1 MAQKKNYSRYFII
14 LEEDEK
20 GYSLG
25 VDKSASGYVKLEN
38 KNGKCKISYY
48 VQNIKKQSSPYHMVL
63 ICNKK
68 GTKDIIKIGEMNID
82 EYGRADICYEYP
94 VDNIGN
100 SEINADKISGAAIVK
115 FIDSNIISV
124 MSGFSTTDIPA
135 WKSFSII
142 ESKERKKEDIKEEKV
157 NKTIFDK
164 YEETIEEIKI
174 KGSSSVNKDG
184 DNKIK
189 SVQEHKEKNL
199 HNEIR
204 EKGKDIKESNEKD
217 LDSEDREKGRDIKE
231 FNEKDL
237 DNEGREKGKDI
248 KEADEKDLDSEDKER
263 DKDIE
268 KPNEKNLEKAKKS
281 IEKNEDKKRNK
292 QNIPVGLEGK
302 YFRSLVE
309 DLDSVG
315 NITDEIKNCIWYK
328 IDAKNEDDMR
338 NTCNYDKFMVLY
350 NPMLGYYPY
359 IKKHGHYIL
368 GYKCDISGNMKY
380 LVYGIPGDKTKE
392 EQPFKGK
399 SGFVTWIENK
409 ENNLGYWLMFYD
421 YKTNNILIPVK

>member
-124 MSGFSTTDIPA
+124 MSGFSTTDIPT

-142 ESKERKKEDIKEEKV
+142 ESKEIKKEEIKEEKV

-164 YEETIEEIKI
+164 YEESIEEIKI
-174 KGSSSVNKDG
+174 KDSNSANKD
-184 DNKIK
+184 NKVK
-189 SVQEHKEKNL
+189 SVQENKEQEHKEKNL
-199 HNEIR
+199 DNKNK
-204 EKGKDIKESNEKD
+204 EKGENIEKPNEKP
-217 LDSEDREKGRDIKE
+217 
-231 FNEKDL
+231 NEKA
-237 DNEGREKGKDI
+237 NEKPNEKPN
-248 KEADEKDLDSEDKER
+248 EKAN
-263 DKDIE
+263 E
-268 KPNEKNLEKAKKS
+268 KPNEKNLGKTKKS
-281 IEKNEDKKRNK
+281 IEENEDKKRNK
-292 QNIPVGLEGK
+292 QNIPIGLEGK

-309 DLDSVG
+309 DLDSID

-328 IDAKNEDDMR
+328 IDAKDEDDMR

-380 LVYGIPGDKTKE
+380 LVYGIPGNKTRE

>member
-68 GTKDIIKIGEMNID
+68 GSKDIIKIGEMNID

-100 SEINADKISGAAIVK
+100 CGINADKISGAAIVK
-115 FIDSNIISV
+115 FLDSNIISV

-164 YEETIEEIKI
+164 YEETIEEIKTKDNNI
-174 KGSSSVNKDG
+174 NKDE
-184 DNKIK
+184 DNKVE

-199 HNEIR
+199 HSENR
-204 EKGKDIKESNEKD
+204 EKVKDIKESNEKD
-217 LDSEDREKGRDIKE
+217 LDSKDREKDGDIKG

-237 DNEGREKGKDI
+237 DNEDREKGKDI
-248 KEADEKDLDSEDKER
+248 EESNEKDLEKT
-263 DKDIE
+263 KKAIE
-268 KPNEKNLEKAKKS
+268 E
-281 IEKNEDKKRNK
+281 NEDKKRNK
-292 QNIPVGLEGK
+292 QNIPIGLEGK

-309 DLDSVG
+309 DLDTVD

-328 IDAKNEDDMR
+328 MDVKDEDDMR

-350 NPMLGYYPY
+350 NPMLGYYSY

-368 GYKCDISGNMKY
+368 GYKCDSSGNMKY
-380 LVYGIPGDKTKE
+380 LVYGIPGDKTRKD
-392 EQPFKGK
+392 QPFKGK
-399 SGFVTWIENK
+399 SGFVTWIESK

>member
-1 MAQKKNYSRYFII
+1 VAQKKNYSRYFII

-38 KNGKCKISYY
+38 KNGKSKISYY

-68 GTKDIIKIGEMNID
+68 GSKDIIKIGEMNID

-100 SEINADKISGAAIVK
+100 CGINADKISGAAIVK

-124 MSGFSTTDIPA
+124 MSGFSTTDIPT
-135 WKSFSII
+135 WKSFSIV
-142 ESKERKKEDIKEEKV
+142 ENKERKKESVKEEKA

-164 YEETIEEIKI
+164 YEETIEEIKA
-174 KGSSSVNKDG
+174 KDSSNGNKDEA
-184 DNKIK
+184 NKEDSEEK
-189 SVQEHKEKNL
+189 LVQKHKEKEL
-199 HNEIR
+199 YNEAR
-204 EKGKDIKESNEKD
+204 EKDKNKKEANKKDLDIENRGKDKDIKEFNKEDLDSKDIEKNNEKD
-217 LDSEDREKGRDIKE
+217 LDKE
-231 FNEKDL
+231 
-237 DNEGREKGKDI
+237 
-248 KEADEKDLDSEDKER
+248 
-263 DKDIE
+263 E
-268 KPNEKNLEKAKKS
+268 KP
-281 IEKNEDKKRNK
+281 IEKNRDKKRNK
-292 QNIPVGLEGK
+292 KNTPIGLEGK
-302 YFRSLVE
+302 YFRSLV
-309 DLDSVG
+309 DGLDSVD

-328 IDAKNEDDMR
+328 IDAQNEDDMR
-338 NTCNYDKFMVLY
+338 DTCNYDKFMVLY
-350 NPMLGYYPY
+350 NPMLKYYPY

-368 GYKCDISGNMKY
+368 GYKCDTLGNMKY
-380 LVYGIPGDKTKE
+380 LVYGIPGDKTRE
-392 EQPFKGK
+392 DQPFKGR

>member
-38 KNGKCKISYY
+38 KNGKSKISYY

-68 GTKDIIKIGEMNID
+68 GSKDIIKIGEMNID

-100 SEINADKISGAAIVK
+100 CGINADKISGAAIVK

-124 MSGFSTTDIPA
+124 MSGFSTTDIPT
-135 WKSFSII
+135 WKSFSIV
-142 ESKERKKEDIKEEKV
+142 ENKERKKESVKEEKA

-164 YEETIEEIKI
+164 YEETIEEIKA
-174 KGSSSVNKDG
+174 KDSSNGNKDEA
-184 DNKIK
+184 NKEDSEEK
-189 SVQEHKEKNL
+189 LVQEHKEKEVY
-199 HNEIR
+199 NEAR
-204 EKGKDIKESNEKD
+204 EKDKNKKEANKKDLDIENRGKDKDIKEFNKEDLDSKDIEKNNEKD
-217 LDSEDREKGRDIKE
+217 LDKE
-231 FNEKDL
+231 
-237 DNEGREKGKDI
+237 
-248 KEADEKDLDSEDKER
+248 
-263 DKDIE
+263 E
-268 KPNEKNLEKAKKS
+268 KP
-281 IEKNEDKKRNK
+281 IEKNRDKKRNK
-292 QNIPVGLEGK
+292 KNTPIGLEGK
-302 YFRSLVE
+302 YFRSLV
-309 DLDSVG
+309 DGLDSVD

-328 IDAKNEDDMR
+328 IHAQNEDDMR
-338 NTCNYDKFMVLY
+338 DTCNYDKFMVLY
-350 NPMLGYYPY
+350 NPMLKYYPY

-368 GYKCDISGNMKY
+368 GYKCDKLGNMKY
-380 LVYGIPGDKTKE
+380 LVYGIPGDKTRE
-392 EQPFKGK
+392 DQPFKGR

>member
-68 GTKDIIKIGEMNID
+68 GSKDIIKIGEMNID

-100 SEINADKISGAAIVK
+100 CGINADKISGAAIVK
-115 FIDSNIISV
+115 FLDSNIISV

-142 ESKERKKEDIKEEKV
+142 ESKERKKEDIKEENV

-164 YEETIEEIKI
+164 YEETIEEIKT
-174 KGSSSVNKDG
+174 KDNNNTNKNG
-184 DNKIK
+184 DNKVK

-199 HNEIR
+199 HSENR

-217 LDSEDREKGRDIKE
+217 LDSE
-231 FNEKDL
+231 
-237 DNEGREKGKDI
+237 GREKDKNI
-248 KEADEKDLDSEDKER
+248 KEYDEKDLDSEDREKG
-263 DKDIE
+263 KDIE
-268 KPNEKNLEKAKKS
+268 KSNEKDLEKTKKA
-281 IEKNEDKKRNK
+281 IGKNEDEKRNK
-292 QNIPVGLEGK
+292 QNIPIGLEGK

-309 DLDSVG
+309 DLDTVD

-328 IDAKNEDDMR
+328 MDAKDEDDMR

-350 NPMLGYYPY
+350 NPMLGYYSY

-368 GYKCDISGNMKY
+368 GYKCDSSGNMKY
-380 LVYGIPGDKTKE
+380 LVYGIPGDKTRE
-392 EQPFKGK
+392 DQPFKGK

>member
-68 GTKDIIKIGEMNID
+68 GSKDIIKIGEMNID

-94 VDNIGN
+94 IDNIGN
-100 SEINADKISGAAIVK
+100 CGINADKISGAAIVK
-115 FIDSNIISV
+115 FLDSNIISV

-164 YEETIEEIKI
+164 YEETIEEIKTKDNNI
-174 KGSSSVNKDG
+174 NKDE
-184 DNKIK
+184 DNKVE

-199 HNEIR
+199 HSENR

-217 LDSEDREKGRDIKE
+217 LDSEDREKDRDS
-231 FNEKDL
+231 
-237 DNEGREKGKDI
+237 EGRKKDKNI
-248 KEADEKDLDSEDKER
+248 KKYDEKDLDSEDREKG
-263 DKDIE
+263 KDIE
-268 KPNEKNLEKAKKS
+268 ESNEKDLEKTKKA
-281 IEKNEDKKRNK
+281 IGKNENEKRNK
-292 QNIPVGLEGK
+292 QNIPIGLEGK

-309 DLDSVG
+309 DLDTVD

-328 IDAKNEDDMR
+328 MDVKDEDDMR

-350 NPMLGYYPY
+350 NPMLGYYSY

-368 GYKCDISGNMKY
+368 GYKCDSSGNMKY
-380 LVYGIPGDKTKE
+380 LVYGIPGDKTRKD
-392 EQPFKGK
+392 QPFKGK
-399 SGFVTWIENK
+399 SGFVTWIESK

>member
-68 GTKDIIKIGEMNID
+68 GSKDIIKIGEMNID

-100 SEINADKISGAAIVK
+100 CGINADKISGAAIVK
-115 FIDSNIISV
+115 FLDSNIISV

-164 YEETIEEIKI
+164 YEETIEEIKTKDNNI
-174 KGSSSVNKDG
+174 NKDE
-184 DNKIK
+184 DNKVE

-199 HNEIR
+199 HSENR

-217 LDSEDREKGRDIKE
+217 LDSEDREKDGHIKG

-237 DNEGREKGKDI
+237 DIEGRKEDKNI
-248 KEADEKDLDSEDKER
+248 KEYDEKDLDSEDREKG
-263 DKDIE
+263 KDIE
-268 KPNEKNLEKAKKS
+268 KSNEKDLEKTKKA
-281 IEKNEDKKRNK
+281 IGKNEDEKRNK
-292 QNIPVGLEGK
+292 QNIPIGLEGK
-302 YFRSLVE
+302 YFRSLVG
-309 DLDSVG
+309 DLDTVD

-328 IDAKNEDDMR
+328 MDVKDEDDMR

-350 NPMLGYYPY
+350 NPMLGYYSY

-368 GYKCDISGNMKY
+368 GYKCDSSGNMKY
-380 LVYGIPGDKTKE
+380 LVYGIPGDKTRKD
-392 EQPFKGK
+392 QPFKGK
-399 SGFVTWIENK
+399 SGFVTWIESK

>member
-48 VQNIKKQSSPYHMVL
+48 VQNIKKQSSPYYMVL

-68 GTKDIIKIGEMNID
+68 GSKDIIKIGEMNID

-100 SEINADKISGAAIVK
+100 CGINADKISGAAIVK
-115 FIDSNIISV
+115 FLDSNIISV

-142 ESKERKKEDIKEEKV
+142 ESKERKKEDIKEEKT

-174 KGSSSVNKDG
+174 KDSNNTNKDG
-184 DNKIK
+184 DNKVK
-189 SVQEHKEKNL
+189 SVQEHK
-199 HNEIR
+199 

-217 LDSEDREKGRDIKE
+217 LGSEDRK
-231 FNEKDL
+231 
-237 DNEGREKGKDI
+237 KGKDI
-248 KEADEKDLDSEDKER
+248 KESDEKDLGKT
-263 DKDIE
+263 K
-268 KPNEKNLEKAKKS
+268 KP
-281 IEKNEDKKRNK
+281 IEKNEYKKRNK
-292 QNIPVGLEGK
+292 QNTPIGLEGK

-309 DLDSVG
+309 DLDSVD

-328 IDAKNEDDMR
+328 IDAKDEDDMR

-350 NPMLGYYPY
+350 NPMLGYYSY

-368 GYKCDISGNMKY
+368 GYKCDSSGNMKY
-380 LVYGIPGDKTKE
+380 LVYGIPGDKTRE
-392 EQPFKGK
+392 DQPFKGK

>member
-68 GTKDIIKIGEMNID
+68 GSKDIIKIGEMNID

-100 SEINADKISGAAIVK
+100 CGINADKISGAAIVK
-115 FIDSNIISV
+115 FLDSNIISV

-164 YEETIEEIKI
+164 YEETIEEIKTKDNNI
-174 KGSSSVNKDG
+174 NKDE
-184 DNKIK
+184 DNKVE

-199 HNEIR
+199 HSENR

-217 LDSEDREKGRDIKE
+217 LDSEDREKDRDSE
-231 FNEKDL
+231 D
-237 DNEGREKGKDI
+237 R
-248 KEADEKDLDSEDKER
+248 EKDLDSEDREKS
-263 DKDIE
+263 KDIE
-268 KPNEKNLEKAKKS
+268 ESNEKDLEKIKKA
-281 IEKNEDKKRNK
+281 IGKNENEKRNK
-292 QNIPVGLEGK
+292 QNIPIGLEGK
-302 YFRSLVE
+302 YFRSLVD
-309 DLDSVG
+309 DLDTVD

-328 IDAKNEDDMR
+328 MDVKDEDDMR

-350 NPMLGYYPY
+350 NPMLGYYSY

-368 GYKCDISGNMKY
+368 GYKCDSSGNMKY
-380 LVYGIPGDKTKE
+380 LVYGIPGDKTRKD
-392 EQPFKGK
+392 QPFKGK
-399 SGFVTWIENK
+399 SGFVTWIESK

>member
-68 GTKDIIKIGEMNID
+68 GSKDIIKIGEMNID

-100 SEINADKISGAAIVK
+100 CGINADKISGAAIVK
-115 FIDSNIISV
+115 FLDSNIISV

-164 YEETIEEIKI
+164 YEETIEEIKTKDNNI
-174 KGSSSVNKDG
+174 NKDE
-184 DNKIK
+184 DNKVE

-199 HNEIR
+199 HSENR
-204 EKGKDIKESNEKD
+204 EKVKDIKESNEKD
-217 LDSEDREKGRDIKE
+217 LDSKDREKDGDIKG

-237 DNEGREKGKDI
+237 DNEDREKGKDI
-248 KEADEKDLDSEDKER
+248 EES
-263 DKDIE
+263 
-268 KPNEKNLEKAKKS
+268 NEKYLEKTKKA
-281 IEKNEDKKRNK
+281 IEENEDEKRNK
-292 QNIPVGLEGK
+292 QNIPIGLEGK

-309 DLDSVG
+309 DLDTVD

-328 IDAKNEDDMR
+328 MDVKDEDDMR

-350 NPMLGYYPY
+350 NPMLGYYSY

-368 GYKCDISGNMKY
+368 GYKCDSSGNMKY
-380 LVYGIPGDKTKE
+380 LVYGIPGDKTRKD
-392 EQPFKGK
+392 QPFKGK
-399 SGFVTWIENK
+399 SGFVTWIESK

>member
-68 GTKDIIKIGEMNID
+68 GSKDIIKIGEMNID

-100 SEINADKISGAAIVK
+100 CGINADKISGAAIVK
-115 FIDSNIISV
+115 FLDSNIISV

-164 YEETIEEIKI
+164 YEETIEEIKT
-174 KGSSSVNKDG
+174 KDNNTNKDG
-184 DNKIK
+184 DNKVK

-199 HNEIR
+199 HSENR
-204 EKGKDIKESNEKD
+204 EKGKDIKESNGKD

-231 FNEKDL
+231 SNGKDL
-237 DNEGREKGKDI
+237 DSEDREKDKNI
-248 KEADEKDLDSEDKER
+248 KESDEKDLDSEDREKG
-263 DKDIE
+263 KDIE
-268 KPNEKNLEKAKKS
+268 KSNEKDLEKTKKP
-281 IEKNEDKKRNK
+281 IGKNEYKKRNK
-292 QNIPVGLEGK
+292 QNTPIGLEGK

-309 DLDSVG
+309 DLDSVD

-328 IDAKNEDDMR
+328 IDAKDEDDMR

-350 NPMLGYYPY
+350 NPMLGYYSY

-368 GYKCDISGNMKY
+368 GYKCDSSGNMKY
-380 LVYGIPGDKTKE
+380 LVYGIPGDKTRKD
-392 EQPFKGK
+392 QPFKGK
-399 SGFVTWIENK
+399 SGFVTWIESK

-421 YKTNNILIPVK
+421 YKT

>member
-124 MSGFSTTDIPA
+124 MSGFSTTDIPT

-174 KGSSSVNKDG
+174 KDSSSVNKDG

-199 HNEIR
+199 HSEIK
-204 EKGKDIKESNEKD
+204 EKDKNIKESNEKD

-268 KPNEKNLEKAKKS
+268 KPNEKNLEKTKKS

-309 DLDSVG
+309 DLDSVD
-315 NITDEIKNCIWYK
+315 NVTDEIKNCIWYK

>member
-48 VQNIKKQSSPYHMVL
+48 VQNIKKQSSPYYMVL

-68 GTKDIIKIGEMNID
+68 GSKDIIKIGEMNID

-100 SEINADKISGAAIVK
+100 CGINADKISGAAIVK
-115 FIDSNIISV
+115 FLDSNIISV

-142 ESKERKKEDIKEEKV
+142 ESKERKKEDIKEEKT

-174 KGSSSVNKDG
+174 KDSNNTNKDG
-184 DNKIK
+184 DNKVK
-189 SVQEHKEKNL
+189 SVQEHK
-199 HNEIR
+199 

-217 LDSEDREKGRDIKE
+217 LGSEDRK
-231 FNEKDL
+231 
-237 DNEGREKGKDI
+237 KGKDI
-248 KEADEKDLDSEDKER
+248 KESDEKDLGKT
-263 DKDIE
+263 K
-268 KPNEKNLEKAKKS
+268 KP
-281 IEKNEDKKRNK
+281 IEKNEYKKRNK
-292 QNIPVGLEGK
+292 ENTPIGLEGK

-309 DLDSVG
+309 DLDSVD

-328 IDAKNEDDMR
+328 IDAKDEDDMR

-350 NPMLGYYPY
+350 NPMLGYYSY

-368 GYKCDISGNMKY
+368 GYKCDSSGNMKY
-380 LVYGIPGDKTKE
+380 LVYGIPGDKTRE
-392 EQPFKGK
+392 DQPLKGK

>member
-48 VQNIKKQSSPYHMVL
+48 VQNIKKQSSPYYMVL

-68 GTKDIIKIGEMNID
+68 GSKDIIKIGEMNID

-100 SEINADKISGAAIVK
+100 CGINADKISGAAIVK
-115 FIDSNIISV
+115 FLDSNIISV

-142 ESKERKKEDIKEEKV
+142 ESKERKKEDIKEEKT

-174 KGSSSVNKDG
+174 KDSNNTNKDA
-184 DNKIK
+184 DNKVK
-189 SVQEHKEKNL
+189 SVQEHK
-199 HNEIR
+199 

-217 LDSEDREKGRDIKE
+217 LGSEDRK
-231 FNEKDL
+231 
-237 DNEGREKGKDI
+237 KGKDI
-248 KEADEKDLDSEDKER
+248 KESDEKDLGKT
-263 DKDIE
+263 K
-268 KPNEKNLEKAKKS
+268 KP
-281 IEKNEDKKRNK
+281 IEKNEYKKRNK
-292 QNIPVGLEGK
+292 ENTPIGLEGK

-309 DLDSVG
+309 DLDSVD

-328 IDAKNEDDMR
+328 IDAKDEDDMR

-350 NPMLGYYPY
+350 NPMLGYYSY

-368 GYKCDISGNMKY
+368 GYKCDSSGNMKY
-380 LVYGIPGDKTKE
+380 LVYGIPGDKTRE
-392 EQPFKGK
+392 DQPLKGK

>member
-68 GTKDIIKIGEMNID
+68 GSKDIIKIGEMNID

-100 SEINADKISGAAIVK
+100 CGINADKISGAAIVK
-115 FIDSNIISV
+115 FLDSNIISV

-164 YEETIEEIKI
+164 YEETIEEIKTKDNNI
-174 KGSSSVNKDG
+174 NKDE
-184 DNKIK
+184 DNKVE

-199 HNEIR
+199 HSENR
-204 EKGKDIKESNEKD
+204 EKCKDIKESNEKD
-217 LDSEDREKGRDIKE
+217 LDSKDREKDRDIKG

-237 DNEGREKGKDI
+237 DSEGRKEDKNI
-248 KEADEKDLDSEDKER
+248 KEYDEKDLDSENREKG
-263 DKDIE
+263 KDIE
-268 KPNEKNLEKAKKS
+268 ESNGKDLEKTKKA
-281 IEKNEDKKRNK
+281 IGKNENEKRNK
-292 QNIPVGLEGK
+292 QNIPIGLEGK
-302 YFRSLVE
+302 YFRSLVK
-309 DLDSVG
+309 DLDTVD

-328 IDAKNEDDMR
+328 MDVKDEDDMR

-350 NPMLGYYPY
+350 NPMLGYYSY

-368 GYKCDISGNMKY
+368 GYKCDSSGNMKY
-380 LVYGIPGDKTKE
+380 LVYGIPGDKTRKD
-392 EQPFKGK
+392 QPFKGK
-399 SGFVTWIENK
+399 SGFVTWIESK

>member
-68 GTKDIIKIGEMNID
+68 GSKDIIKIGEMNID

-100 SEINADKISGAAIVK
+100 CGINADKISGAAIVK
-115 FIDSNIISV
+115 FLDSNIISV

-164 YEETIEEIKI
+164 YEETIEEIKTKDNNI
-174 KGSSSVNKDG
+174 NKDE
-184 DNKIK
+184 DNKVE

-199 HNEIR
+199 HSENR

-217 LDSEDREKGRDIKE
+217 LDSEDREK
-231 FNEKDL
+231 
-237 DNEGREKGKDI
+237 
-248 KEADEKDLDSEDKER
+248 DLDSEDREKS
-263 DKDIE
+263 KDIE
-268 KPNEKNLEKAKKS
+268 ESNEKDLEKIKKA
-281 IEKNEDKKRNK
+281 IGKNENEKRNK
-292 QNIPVGLEGK
+292 QNIPIGLEGK

-309 DLDSVG
+309 DLDTVD

-328 IDAKNEDDMR
+328 MDVKDEDDMR

-350 NPMLGYYPY
+350 NPMLGYYSY

-368 GYKCDISGNMKY
+368 GYKCDSSGNMKY
-380 LVYGIPGDKTKE
+380 LVYGIPGDKTRKD
-392 EQPFKGK
+392 QPFKGK
-399 SGFVTWIENK
+399 SGFVTWIESK

>member
-1 MAQKKNYSRYFII
+1 VAQKKNYSRYFII

-48 VQNIKKQSSPYHMVL
+48 VQNIKKQSSPYYMVL

-68 GTKDIIKIGEMNID
+68 GSKDIIKIGEMNID

-100 SEINADKISGAAIVK
+100 CGINADKISGAAIVK
-115 FIDSNIISV
+115 FLDSNIISV

-142 ESKERKKEDIKEEKV
+142 ESKERKKEDIKEEKT

-174 KGSSSVNKDG
+174 KDSNNTNKDA
-184 DNKIK
+184 DNKVK
-189 SVQEHKEKNL
+189 SVQEHK
-199 HNEIR
+199 

-217 LDSEDREKGRDIKE
+217 LGSEDRK
-231 FNEKDL
+231 
-237 DNEGREKGKDI
+237 KGKDI
-248 KEADEKDLDSEDKER
+248 KESDEKDLGKT
-263 DKDIE
+263 K
-268 KPNEKNLEKAKKS
+268 KP
-281 IEKNEDKKRNK
+281 IEKNEYKKRNK
-292 QNIPVGLEGK
+292 QNTPIGLEGK

-309 DLDSVG
+309 DLDSVD

-328 IDAKNEDDMR
+328 IDAKDEDDMR

-350 NPMLGYYPY
+350 NPMLGYYSY

-368 GYKCDISGNMKY
+368 GYKCDSSGNMKY
-380 LVYGIPGDKTKE
+380 LVYGIPGDKTRE
-392 EQPFKGK
+392 DQPLKGK

>member
-124 MSGFSTTDIPA
+124 MSGFSTTDIPT

-142 ESKERKKEDIKEEKV
+142 ESKEIKKEEIKEEKV

-164 YEETIEEIKI
+164 YEESIEEIKI
-174 KGSSSVNKDG
+174 KDSNSANKD
-184 DNKIK
+184 NKVK
-189 SVQEHKEKNL
+189 SVQENKEQENKEKNL
-199 HNEIR
+199 DNKNK
-204 EKGKDIKESNEKD
+204 EKGENIEKPNEKP
-217 LDSEDREKGRDIKE
+217 
-231 FNEKDL
+231 NEKA
-237 DNEGREKGKDI
+237 NEKPNEKPN
-248 KEADEKDLDSEDKER
+248 EKAN
-263 DKDIE
+263 E
-268 KPNEKNLEKAKKS
+268 KPNEKNLGKTKKS
-281 IEKNEDKKRNK
+281 IEENEDKKRNK
-292 QNIPVGLEGK
+292 QNIPIGLEGK

-309 DLDSVG
+309 DLDSID

-328 IDAKNEDDMR
+328 IDAKDEDDMR

-380 LVYGIPGDKTKE
+380 LVYGIPGNKTRE

>member
-68 GTKDIIKIGEMNID
+68 GSKDIIKIGEMNID

-100 SEINADKISGAAIVK
+100 CGINADKISGAAIVK
-115 FIDSNIISV
+115 FLDSNIISV

-164 YEETIEEIKI
+164 YEETIEEIKTKDNNI
-174 KGSSSVNKDG
+174 NKDE
-184 DNKIK
+184 DNKVE

-199 HNEIR
+199 HSENR

-217 LDSEDREKGRDIKE
+217 LDSKDREKDRDIKG

-237 DNEGREKGKDI
+237 DSENREKGKDI
-248 KEADEKDLDSEDKER
+248 EESNEKDL
-263 DKDIE
+263 E
-268 KPNEKNLEKAKKS
+268 KTKKA
-281 IEKNEDKKRNK
+281 IGKNEDEKRNK
-292 QNIPVGLEGK
+292 QNIPIGLEGK

-309 DLDSVG
+309 DLDTVD

-328 IDAKNEDDMR
+328 MDVKDEDDMR

-350 NPMLGYYPY
+350 NPMLGYYSY

-368 GYKCDISGNMKY
+368 GYKCDSSGNMKY
-380 LVYGIPGDKTKE
+380 LVYGIPGDKTRKD
-392 EQPFKGK
+392 QPFKGK
-399 SGFVTWIENK
+399 SGFVTWIESK

>member
-48 VQNIKKQSSPYHMVL
+48 VQNIKKQSSPYYMVL

-68 GTKDIIKIGEMNID
+68 GSKDIIKIGEMNID

-100 SEINADKISGAAIVK
+100 CGINADKISGAAIVK
-115 FIDSNIISV
+115 FLDSNIISV

-142 ESKERKKEDIKEEKV
+142 ESKERKKEDIKEEKT

-174 KGSSSVNKDG
+174 KDSNNTNKDA
-184 DNKIK
+184 DNKVK
-189 SVQEHKEKNL
+189 SVQEHK
-199 HNEIR
+199 

-217 LDSEDREKGRDIKE
+217 LGSEDRK
-231 FNEKDL
+231 
-237 DNEGREKGKDI
+237 KGKDI
-248 KEADEKDLDSEDKER
+248 KESDEKDLGKT
-263 DKDIE
+263 K
-268 KPNEKNLEKAKKS
+268 KP
-281 IEKNEDKKRNK
+281 IEKNEYKKRNK
-292 QNIPVGLEGK
+292 QNTPIGLEGK

-309 DLDSVG
+309 DLDSVD

-328 IDAKNEDDMR
+328 IDAKDEDDMR

-350 NPMLGYYPY
+350 NPMLGYYSY

-368 GYKCDISGNMKY
+368 GYKCDSSGNMKY
-380 LVYGIPGDKTKE
+380 LVYGIPGDKTRE
-392 EQPFKGK
+392 DQPLKGK

>member
-48 VQNIKKQSSPYHMVL
+48 VQNIKKQSSPYYMVL

-68 GTKDIIKIGEMNID
+68 GAKDIIKIGEMNID
-82 EYGRADICYEYP
+82 EYGRADICHEYP

-100 SEINADKISGAAIVK
+100 CGINVDKISGAAIVK

-124 MSGFSTTDIPA
+124 MSGFSTTDIPK
-135 WKSFSII
+135 WKSFNIL
-142 ESKERKKEDIKEEKV
+142 ENKERKKESIKEEKT

-164 YEETIEEIKI
+164 YEETIEEIKA
-174 KGSSSVNKDG
+174 KDNSDKNKNESNRED
-184 DNKIK
+184 DSKKK
-189 SVQEHKEKNL
+189 SVQEHKEKELN
-199 HNEIR
+199 NEII
-204 EKGKDIKESNEKD
+204 EKDKNIKETDKKD
-217 LDSEDREKGRDIKE
+217 LDSKNRGKDAEIKKD
-231 FNEKDL
+231 NEKVL
-237 DNEGREKGKDI
+237 DKKEK
-248 KEADEKDLDSEDKER
+248 L
-263 DKDIE
+263 
-268 KPNEKNLEKAKKS
+268 
-281 IEKNEDKKRNK
+281 IEKNKDENRSKKNTP
-292 QNIPVGLEGK
+292 IGLEGK

-309 DLDSVG
+309 GLDSVD

-328 IDAKNEDDMR
+328 IDVQNEDDMR
-338 NTCNYDKFMVLY
+338 DTCNYDKFMVLY
-350 NPMLGYYPY
+350 NPMLKYYPY

-368 GYKCDISGNMKY
+368 GYKCDNLGNMKY
-380 LVYGIPGDKTKE
+380 LVYGIPGDKTRE
-392 EQPFKGK
+392 DQPFKGRT
-399 SGFVTWIENK
+399 GFVTWIENK
-409 ENNLGYWLMFYD
+409 DNNLGYWLMFYD